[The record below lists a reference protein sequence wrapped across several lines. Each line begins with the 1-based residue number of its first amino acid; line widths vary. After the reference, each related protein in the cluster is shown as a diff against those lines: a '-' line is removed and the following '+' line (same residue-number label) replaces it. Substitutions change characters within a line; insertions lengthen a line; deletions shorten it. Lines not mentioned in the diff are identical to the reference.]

1 VPSVSSE
8 KPRPAGQ
15 LSWKWANVRGRK
27 ESARTALESILAVGE
42 IDVGVDVAGVD
53 VAGGQKKV
61 FVKLGERT

>member
-1 VPSVSSE
+1 
-8 KPRPAGQ
+8 

-61 FVKLGERT
+61 FIKLGERT

>member
-27 ESARTALESILAVGE
+27 ESARTALESILAVEE
-42 IDVGVDVAGVD
+42 IDVGVDVAGE
-53 VAGGQKKV
+53 GGQKKV
-61 FVKLGERT
+61 FTKLGERT

>member
-27 ESARTALESILAVGE
+27 ESARTAFESILAGV
-42 IDVGVDVAGVD
+42 DVAGVDVAGVD

-61 FVKLGERT
+61 FIKLGERT